1 MKKLFLAV
9 ALFVGATVFC
19 SCGDN
24 FLQDMFELVSGNAT
38 TTIEGEGT
46 SEYTSSIAMYD
57 EDAPKPF
64 LIGLAMSMDVND
76 LLSIG
81 SADDLKFPFMAYRLV
96 GRTFSS
102 GDKFSVNNYLTEE
115 DLVDF
120 DYKCLLNGKFAGN
133 HVVGIAVS
141 PTKFYIMSTGT
152 IKLTKVTKNKI
163 TGTYSGRAY
172 MIDTEATPMLSAE
185 QVDISGEFKSR
196 VTPMMGWLKNL
207 QDQALAEAK

>member
-1 MKKLFLAV
+1 MKKIFLAV

-24 FLQDMFELVSGNAT
+24 FLQGMFELVSGNAT
-38 TTIEGEGT
+38 SSVGGGATE
-46 SEYTSSIAMYD
+46 EYTSSIVMLD
-57 EDAPKPF
+57 EDAPSPF
-64 LIGLAMSMDVND
+64 AIGMAMSMDVND
-76 LLSIG
+76 LLSLG
-81 SADDLKFPFMAYRLV
+81 SVEDLEFPFMAYRLV

-102 GDKFSVNNYLTEE
+102 GDKITVNNYLTEA

-141 PTKFYIMSTGT
+141 PTKFYVMSTGS
-152 IKLTKVTKNKI
+152 IKLTKVTKTKSV
-163 TGTYSGRAY
+163 GSYSGRAY
-172 MIDTEATPMLSAE
+172 VIDLDATPMLAEE
-185 QVDISGEFKSR
+185 QVDMSGEFKSR